1 MSVVVFGSA
10 NADLVFPVPELP
22 APGRTVLGA
31 AYGATPGGKGANQAV
46 AAARDGARVAFARA
60 VGRDPLAAV
69 ALSALRASA
78 GVDISRVAETAA
90 PTGCAAICVDPS
102 GRNQIAVAA
111 GANALARADQVE
123 DAALGPGVVVLMQM
137 EVPPEENAKLVARA
151 RRRGARAI
159 LNLAPAADLPG
170 DALRAVDL
178 LVANEHE
185 AAWLGAR
192 LGCGATAEALR
203 RALGG
208 GPDVA
213 VTRGEAGA
221 EAAAADGAVAV
232 AAFAA
237 EAIDTTGA
245 GDCWCGVLAAAL
257 DAGAPLEA
265 AMRRAAAAAA
275 ITCARAG
282 AAPAMPVS
290 GEIDALLAASA

>member
-1 MSVVVFGSA
+1 MPVVVFGSA

-46 AAARDGARVAFARA
+46 AAARDGARVAFAGA

-137 EVPPEENAKLVARA
+137 EVPPEENAKLVARRGGA
-151 RRRGARAI
+151 ARARSSTSRRRPTCPAMPCARWTCSSPTSTRRRGSARAS
-159 LNLAPAADLPG
+159 
-170 DALRAVDL
+170 
-178 LVANEHE
+178 
-185 AAWLGAR
+185 
-192 LGCGATAEALR
+192 
-203 RALGG
+203 
-208 GPDVA
+208 
-213 VTRGEAGA
+213 
-221 EAAAADGAVAV
+221 AAARPPRPC
-232 AAFAA
+232 AARS
-237 EAIDTTGA
+237 GA
-245 GDCWCGVLAAAL
+245 GRTW
-257 DAGAPLEA
+257 
-265 AMRRAAAAAA
+265 R
-275 ITCARAG
+275 
-282 AAPAMPVS
+282 
-290 GEIDALLAASA
+290 